1 MGHLGCGIHHPRH
14 AQTESMA
21 TNFCSVQNPPFLA
34 VKQPQRGDKNLYN
47 APSTWSVIVC
57 DTGARVCGQA
67 KRTFRRYEQNRII
80 VLWIIKG
87 AASTTQT
94 VVHSSRTS
102 SGMASSS
109 SAPNAHATGTAGEAE
124 SSNPWK
130 RRVTDHRH
138 DTPEERSAAVAAAL
152 SQYLTS
158 LFGHDTCMLTGNDDS
173 VDKIHCLPRSLQV
186 KDPEL
191 VRHSLL
197 SRAHL
202 LMMRV

>member
-1 MGHLGCGIHHPRH
+1 
-14 AQTESMA
+14 
-21 TNFCSVQNPPFLA
+21 
-34 VKQPQRGDKNLYN
+34 
-47 APSTWSVIVC
+47 
-57 DTGARVCGQA
+57 
-67 KRTFRRYEQNRII
+67 
-80 VLWIIKG
+80 
-87 AASTTQT
+87 
-94 VVHSSRTS
+94 
-102 SGMASSS
+102 MASSS

-191 VRHSLL
+191 FLAIKTYLGQRFYDQNGNEQRGFNLDTSSNQDNLDPTSHRDFDLFCLWALL
-197 SRAHL
+197 YEGWKGVADEIGKKDGRSWDEARASIP
-202 LMMRV
+202 